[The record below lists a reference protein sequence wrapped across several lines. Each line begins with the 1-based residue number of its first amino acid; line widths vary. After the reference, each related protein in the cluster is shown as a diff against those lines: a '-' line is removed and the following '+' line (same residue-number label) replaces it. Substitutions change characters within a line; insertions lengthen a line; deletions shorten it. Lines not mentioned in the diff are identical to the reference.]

1 MNPPFHP
8 PSVCP
13 SANLSP
19 FHLPHTETRQ
29 WGPHPSSV
37 FTTCMPPLG
46 HSLTT
51 GAPVSV
57 FCTSFP
63 ACIFFFVQTLLLPT
77 FVFVVTVGD
86 LFPFV
91 ATRNPCHPWLE
102 SPFSFFLILTSS
114 ISSEHNPGLFPL
126 SSAFILLCPASGTT
140 YLGSCRPHDTRSCP
154 NGCGHALYHTS
165 SNQGQSGVLPLFDVI
180 YVPLPPH
187 TISRF
192 HGVLF
197 ASGSRVTFFVDINTL
212 FQKGDSIL
220 VLIPHLMSDL
230 GRHRRTHHSPLMS
243 LTPLTFD
250 ANTFSCY
257 GGSYYATIAVF
268 IIICRRPLNL
278 VGPPLPTL
286 LSLFPAATITTGS
299 EYVPLQNC
307 LLSLSFRP

>member
-37 FTTCMPPLG
+37 FTTFMPPLG

-63 ACIFFFVQTLLLPT
+63 HLFIILLYKHLLLPT

-86 LFPFV
+86 LLSFL

-102 SPFSFFLILTSS
+102 HPSHLPLLTSS
-114 ISSEHNPGLFPL
+114 ISSEHDPGLLP
-126 SSAFILLCPASGTT
+126 FILCIYLPCPASGTT

-154 NGCGHALYHTS
+154 NGCGHALYHAS
-165 SNQGQSGVLPLFDVI
+165 SNQGQSGVIPLFGFI

-187 TISRF
+187 HISRF
-192 HGVLF
+192 HGVPF
-197 ASGSRVTFFVDINTL
+197 CS
-212 FQKGDSIL
+212 
-220 VLIPHLMSDL
+220 
-230 GRHRRTHHSPLMS
+230 
-243 LTPLTFD
+243 
-250 ANTFSCY
+250 
-257 GGSYYATIAVF
+257 
-268 IIICRRPLNL
+268 
-278 VGPPLPTL
+278 
-286 LSLFPAATITTGS
+286 
-299 EYVPLQNC
+299 
-307 LLSLSFRP
+307 